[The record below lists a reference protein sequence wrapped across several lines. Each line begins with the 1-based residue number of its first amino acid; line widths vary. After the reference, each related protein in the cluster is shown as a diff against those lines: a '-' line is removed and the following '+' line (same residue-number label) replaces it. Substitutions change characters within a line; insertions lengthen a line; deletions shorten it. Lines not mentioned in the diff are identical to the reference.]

1 MDVVINEELKAY
13 IDPLTGEEREAL
25 ERSLLA
31 EGCRDAL
38 VLWGNVLVDGHN
50 RYEICSRHG
59 LPFRTVQNPRFQSI
73 EDVHLWMIDQHLGR
87 RSVSDF
93 QRGVLALRKREIV
106 AERRARKAAAPAA
119 GAAEASSPVAA
130 PDAPASEA
138 ASGAATAPAVTND
151 AQHALD
157 TREALARAARLSS
170 SQVVMI
176 EKIQKHA
183 APEVVAA
190 VKAGALSIN
199 AAAAV
204 ATLPAE
210 EQVAAAAGGT
220 DELKEAARRVRQSRR
235 KSAATADLAAAPDS
249 GTPAATAEALPDDV
263 PALRQRVLEL
273 SAENAALRAQVA
285 QLQSQLRA
293 T

>member
-1 MDVVINEELKAY
+1 
-13 IDPLTGEEREAL
+13 
-25 ERSLLA
+25 
-31 EGCRDAL
+31 
-38 VLWGNVLVDGHN
+38 
-50 RYEICSRHG
+50 
-59 LPFRTVQNPRFQSI
+59 
-73 EDVHLWMIDQHLGR
+73 
-87 RSVSDF
+87 
-93 QRGVLALRKREIV
+93 
-106 AERRARKAAAPAA
+106 
-119 GAAEASSPVAA
+119 
-130 PDAPASEA
+130 
-138 ASGAATAPAVTND
+138 VTND

-235 KSAATADLAAAPDS
+235 KSAATADLPATHDDD
-249 GTPAATAEALPDDV
+249 TPAAAAEALPDDV
-263 PALRQRVLEL
+263 SALRQRVLEL